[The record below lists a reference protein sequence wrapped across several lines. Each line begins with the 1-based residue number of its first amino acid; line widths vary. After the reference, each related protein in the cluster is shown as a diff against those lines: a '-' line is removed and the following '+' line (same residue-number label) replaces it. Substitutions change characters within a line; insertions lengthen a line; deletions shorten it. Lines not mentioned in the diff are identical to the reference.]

1 MKNYIKYFIFALI
14 IFIPFNVFAA
24 SNTSVVISCSEASV
38 GDTFTC
44 DLNGYVGD
52 AYVNYFTAKYDISSI
67 FSLTNFKYADGLSGS
82 FESNVLQINSNHALN
97 GQFAIGSL
105 ELKATREGIGMVTI
119 QDIEFRNND
128 SLFTAGAVRAE
139 VTVSASKTTVSTQES
154 NDLDVPML
162 NNLYIVGFPINFD
175 KKTRYYTIDV
185 PYDLNELYIM
195 ANAFENYT
203 IDGSGIVKLNKK
215 GNTDLSVIVKKD
227 NYINNTYTI
236 HVRKTYKN
244 ILWYVI
250 TGALLVAL
258 IVVVILS
265 YISKRKIVEDIYK
278 NNPELRNRSKQGA
291 ILMNGQMVNASA
303 IPVKTNNEAFRAIN
317 TSNLMSNEETEEKK
331 VVKKV
336 QVVTTKKEEQKIN
349 TLDLS
354 NKK

>member
-1 MKNYIKYFIFALI
+1 MKNYIKYLIFALI

-24 SNTSVVISCSEASV
+24 SNTSVVISCGEASV

-52 AYVNYFTAKYDISSI
+52 AYVNYFTAKYDISAI
-67 FSLTNFKYADGLSGS
+67 FSLSNFKYADGLSGS
-82 FESNVLQINSNHALN
+82 FESNVLQINSDHALN
-97 GQFAIGSL
+97 GQFPIGTF
-105 ELKATREGIGMVTI
+105 ELKATREGIGMITI

-128 SLFTAGAVRAE
+128 GVYTAGATRAT
-139 VTVSASKTTVSTQES
+139 VTVSAAKTSAITQQS
-154 NDLDVPML
+154 SDLDVPML

-185 PYDLNELYIM
+185 PYDLDEIYIM

-203 IDGSGIVKLNKK
+203 IDGAGIVKLNKK
-215 GNTDLSVIVKKD
+215 GNTDISIVVKKD
-227 NYINNTYTI
+227 NYINNTYTL

-258 IVVVILS
+258 IAVVILS
-265 YISKRKIVEDIYK
+265 YINKRKIVEDIYK
-278 NNPELRNRSKQGA
+278 NNPELRNRSKKGA
-291 ILMNGQMVNASA
+291 VLMNGQMVNASA
-303 IPVKTNNEAFRAIN
+303 IPVKTNNEAFRAVN
-317 TSNLMSNEETEEKK
+317 TSNLMSNEESTEK

-336 QVVTTKKEEQKIN
+336 QVVTTKPEEQKVN
-349 TLDLS
+349 TLDLT